1 MTLKEV
7 HLQVDDIKEILFRH
21 GNKINNQ
28 EGQLKVHSE
37 EIDLL
42 NKHRENHSIELQ
54 KHTSIIDN
62 YADILKGIKEVIK
75 DLTTATRQ
83 NTDAIFSF
91 KIMAMTA
98 IFMGGG
104 FIAFV
109 VFAGGKILKWW

>member
-1 MTLKEV
+1 MTLKDV
-7 HLQVDDIKEILFRH
+7 HSQVVDIKEILFRH
-21 GNKINNQ
+21 GNKLNNL
-28 EGQLKVHSE
+28 EGRQKVHSE

-42 NKHRENHSIELQ
+42 NQHRELHSIELQ

-62 YADILKGIKEVIK
+62 YADILAGIKEVIK
-75 DLTTATRQ
+75 DLTAATRH
-83 NTDAIFSF
+83 NTDTIFSF

-104 FIAFV
+104 FITFV